1 MNSCSRSDNVSK
13 YNAKKVEYKGV
24 VFDSKV
30 ECDYYQYLE
39 RNLGNEYDRIE
50 LQPKY
55 ELQPKFD
62 GNKPIIY
69 VADFALWKGDAL
81 LEVID
86 VKGMPTPVAK
96 VKAKIFR
103 YQNRDIP
110 LTWICKAPKYTGQ
123 EWITYEEL
131 IKVRRERKKEK
142 MKNG

>member
-1 MNSCSRSDNVSK
+1 MSK
-13 YNAKKVEYKGV
+13 YNAKKIQYKGV
-24 VFDSKV
+24 VFDSKA

-39 RNLGNEYDRIE
+39 RNLGEEYDRIE

-62 GNKPIIY
+62 GNKPIYY
-69 VADFALWKGDAL
+69 VADFALWKDDKL

-96 VKAKIFR
+96 MKAKMFR

-110 LTWICKAPKYTGQ
+110 LTWICEAPKYTGQ

-131 IKVRRERKKEK
+131 LKARRKRKKEK
-142 MKNG
+142 MSNGKDKT